1 MTKSELAIRPDEVA
15 VYALGGLGEVGKNT
29 YGIQYGDEII
39 IIDAGVKFPEDELL
53 GIDYVIPDYTFLK
66 ENRDKIKALI
76 ITHGHEDH
84 IGAIHFFLDAVNV
97 PVYAG
102 PLAMALIRNKL
113 DERNMLRD
121 VTLNEI
127 DEDTILEFEHMTAEF
142 FRTTHS
148 IPDTFGVA
156 LKTPAGTIV
165 ETGDF
170 KFDLTPTTNQ
180 LPNLQKMARIGSEGV
195 LLMMSDSTN
204 AEKDEFSKS
213 ERWVGKTINK
223 LFDEIE
229 GRIIFATFAS
239 NMSRVQMAV
248 ESALSHGRKIA
259 VFGRSMES
267 AVKNGM
273 ELGYLDIPQEML
285 IDAHEIN
292 KLPPNEVLI
301 LSTGSQGEPM
311 AALARIANGTHK
323 QIKIQPDDTVIFS
336 SSPIPGNTGSVN
348 RVINELEEAGANV
361 IHGKI
366 NNIHASGHGGQEEQ
380 KLMLS
385 LIKPKYFMPVHGE
398 YRMLK
403 VHEGLAHDVG
413 VEKENTF
420 VLDNGDVLALT
431 ADSARVADHFPA
443 EDTYVDGN
451 GIGDI
456 GAAVLRDRKMLSQ
469 DGLVVVVAT
478 IDLKNQEIT
487 AGPDIL
493 SRGFIYMRES
503 EELITEGRKEIFH
516 ALLGAMRE
524 QNASE
529 HSLRNAVVSHL
540 QRFMFEKT
548 HRRPLILPMFIM
560 INRD

>member
-1 MTKSELAIRPDEVA
+1 MSNMELNINPEEVA
-15 VYALGGLGEVGKNT
+15 VYALGGLGEIGKNT

-39 IIDAGVKFPEDELL
+39 IIDAGVKFPEDDLL
-53 GIDYVIPDYTFLK
+53 GIDYVIPDYTYLK
-66 ENRDKIKALI
+66 ENRDKIKALV

-102 PLAMALIRNKL
+102 PLAMALIKNKL
-113 DERNMLRD
+113 EEHNQLDTTELH
-121 VTLNEI
+121 EI
-127 DEDTILEFEHMTAEF
+127 DEDTVLTYDNMSVEF

-148 IPDTFGVA
+148 IPDTYGVA
-156 LKTPAGTIV
+156 VHTPVGTIV

-170 KFDLTPTTNQ
+170 KFDFTPTTKQ
-180 LPNLQKMARIGSEGV
+180 PPNLQKMARIGSEGV
-195 LLMMSDSTN
+195 LLLMSDSTN
-204 AEKDEFSKS
+204 AERDEFTKS
-213 ERWVGKTINK
+213 ERWVGKTIHK

-239 NMSRVQMAV
+239 NMSRVQMAT
-248 ESALSHGRKIA
+248 EAALEHGRKIA

-267 AVKNGM
+267 AVKNGL
-273 ELGYLDIPQEML
+273 ELGYLDIPEDML
-285 IDAHEIN
+285 VDAHEAN
-292 KLPPNEVLI
+292 KLPPEKVLI
-301 LSTGSQGEPM
+301 LCTGSQGEPM

-323 QIKIQPDDTVIFS
+323 QIKIQPNDTVIFS
-336 SSPIPGNTGSVN
+336 SSPIPGNSASVD
-348 RVINELEEAGANV
+348 RVINELEEAGARV
-361 IHGKI
+361 IHGKV

-413 VEKENTF
+413 VPEDNTF
-420 VLDNGDVLALT
+420 ILDNGDVLALT
-431 ADSARVADHFPA
+431 ADSARLADHFPA

-451 GIGDI
+451 GIGDV
-456 GAAVLRDRKMLSQ
+456 GAAVLRDRKLLSE

-478 IDLKNQEIT
+478 IDLANKEIT

-503 EELITEGRKEIFH
+503 EDLINEGRKEIFH
-516 ALLGAMRE
+516 TILMAMRE
-524 QNASE
+524 PNASE
-529 HSLRNAVVSHL
+529 HSIRNAVVSHL
-540 QRFMFEKT
+540 QRFLYDKT
-548 HRRPLILPMFIM
+548 KRRPLILPIFIM
-560 INRD
+560 V

>member
-1 MTKSELAIRPDEVA
+1 MSNMELNINPDEAA
-15 VYALGGLGEVGKNT
+15 VYALGGLGEIGKNT
-29 YGIQYGDEII
+29 YGIQYGDEIV

-53 GIDYVIPDYTFLK
+53 GIDYVIPDYTYIQ
-66 ENRDKIKALI
+66 ENRDKIKALV

-102 PLAMALIRNKL
+102 PLAMALIKNKL
-113 DERNMLRD
+113 EEHNQLK
-121 VTLNEI
+121 TTELHEI
-127 DEDTILEFEHMTAEF
+127 DEDTVLTFDKLSVEF

-148 IPDTFGVA
+148 IPDTYGVA
-156 LKTPAGTIV
+156 VHTPVGTIV

-170 KFDLTPTTNQ
+170 KFDFTPTTNQ
-180 LPNLQKMARIGSEGV
+180 PPNLQKMARIGSEGV
-195 LLMMSDSTN
+195 LLLMSDSTN
-204 AEKDEFSKS
+204 AERAEFTKS
-213 ERWVGKTINK
+213 ERWVGKTIDK
-223 LFDEIE
+223 LFDEIN

-239 NMSRVQMAV
+239 NMSRVQMAT
-248 ESALSHGRKIA
+248 EAALAHGRKIA

-267 AVKNGM
+267 AVTNGLA
-273 ELGYLDIPQEML
+273 LGYLDIPEEML
-285 IDAHEIN
+285 IDAHEVN
-292 KLPPNEVLI
+292 KLPPEKVLI
-301 LSTGSQGEPM
+301 LCTGSQGEPM

-323 QIKIQPDDTVIFS
+323 QIKIQPNDTVIFS
-336 SSPIPGNTGSVN
+336 SSPIPGNTASVD

-361 IHGKI
+361 IHGKV

-403 VHEGLAHDVG
+403 VHEGLAHDIG
-413 VEKENTF
+413 VPKDNTF
-420 VLDNGDVLALT
+420 ILDNGDVLALT
-431 ADSARVADHFPA
+431 EDSARIADHFPA

-451 GIGDI
+451 GIGDV
-456 GAAVLRDRKMLSQ
+456 GAAVLRDRKLLSE

-478 IDLKNQEIT
+478 IDLNNKEIT

-503 EELITEGRKEIFH
+503 EDLINEGRKEIFH
-516 ALLGAMRE
+516 TILMAMRE
-524 QNASE
+524 PNASE
-529 HSLRNAVVSHL
+529 HSIRNAVVSHL
-540 QRFMFEKT
+540 QRFLYDKT
-548 HRRPLILPMFIM
+548 KRRPLILPIFIM
-560 INRD
+560 V

>member
-1 MTKSELAIRPDEVA
+1 MVMNLDIRPDETA
-15 VYALGGLGEVGKNT
+15 VYALGGLGEIGKNT
-29 YGIQYGDEII
+29 YGIQFGDEII
-39 IIDAGVKFPEDELL
+39 VVDAGVKFPEDELL
-53 GIDYVIPDYTFLK
+53 GIDYVIPDYTYLK
-66 ENRDKIKALI
+66 ENRDKIKALV

-84 IGAIHFFLDAVNV
+84 IGAIHFFLNAVNV

-102 PLAMALIRNKL
+102 PLALALIKNKL
-113 DERNMLRD
+113 DEHGL
-121 VTLNEI
+121 LNSTELHEI
-127 DEDTILEFEHMTAEF
+127 DEDTVLKFDNMSVEF

-148 IPDTFGVA
+148 IPDTFGIAVH
-156 LKTPAGTIV
+156 TPSGTIV

-170 KFDLTPTTNQ
+170 KFDFTPTTKQ
-180 LPNLQKMARIGSEGV
+180 PPNVQKMARIGSEGV
-195 LLMMSDSTN
+195 LLLMSDSTN
-204 AEKDEFSKS
+204 AERAEFSKS
-213 ERWVGKTINK
+213 ERWVGKTIDK
-223 LFDEIE
+223 LFDEID

-239 NMSRVQMAV
+239 NMSRVQMAT
-248 ESALSHGRKIA
+248 EAALAHGRKIA

-267 AVKNGM
+267 AVTNGLA
-273 ELGYLDIPQEML
+273 LGYLDIPKEML
-285 IDAHEIN
+285 VDAHEIN
-292 KLPPNEVLI
+292 HLPANEVLI

-323 QIKIQPDDTVIFS
+323 QISIQPDDTVIFS
-336 SSPIPGNTGSVN
+336 SSPIPGNTQSVN
-348 RVINELEEAGANV
+348 RVINELEEAGATV

-403 VHEGLAHDVG
+403 VHEGMSHEVG
-413 VEKENTF
+413 VPKENTF

-431 ADSARVADHFPA
+431 ADSARVADHIPA

-451 GIGDI
+451 GIGDV
-456 GAAVLRDRKMLSQ
+456 GSAVLRDRQMLSQ

-503 EELITEGRKEIFH
+503 EDLINEGRKEIFH
-516 ALLGAMRE
+516 AILTAMRE
-524 QNASE
+524 PNASE
-529 HSLRNAVVSHL
+529 HSIRNAVVSQL
-540 QRFMFEKT
+540 QRFLYKKT
-548 HRRPLILPMFIM
+548 KRRPLILPMFIL
-560 INRD
+560 I

>member
-1 MTKSELAIRPDEVA
+1 MDINIQPEETA
-15 VYALGGLGEVGKNT
+15 VFALGGLGEIGKNT
-29 YGIQYGDEII
+29 YAIQSGDDIVV
-39 IIDAGVKFPEDELL
+39 IDAGVKFPEDELL
-53 GIDYVIPDYTFLK
+53 GIDYVIPDYTYLK
-66 ENRDKIKALI
+66 ENENKIRGLV

-84 IGAIHFFLDAVNV
+84 IGAIHFFLNAVNV

-102 PLAMALIRNKL
+102 PLAIALIKNKL
-113 DERNMLRD
+113 EEHGILGRTELHEITEDD
-121 VTLNEI
+121 VLHFGVLTV
-127 DEDTILEFEHMTAEF
+127 EF

-156 LKTPAGTIV
+156 VHTPVGVIV

-170 KFDLTPTTNQ
+170 KFDLTPTTHQ
-180 LPNLQKMARIGSEGV
+180 PPNLQKMARIGSEGV
-195 LLMMSDSTN
+195 LLLMSDSTN
-204 AEKDEFSKS
+204 AERAEFTKS
-213 ERWVGKTINK
+213 EKWVGKTIDR
-223 LFDEIE
+223 LFDDIT

-239 NMSRVQMAV
+239 NMSRVQMAT
-248 ESALSHGRKIA
+248 EAALAHGRKIA
-259 VFGRSMES
+259 VFGRSMDS
-267 AVKNGM
+267 AVTNGL
-273 ELGYLDIPQEML
+273 ELGYLNIPDEML
-285 IDAHEIN
+285 IDAHEAN

-336 SSPIPGNTGSVN
+336 SSPIPGNTQSVN

-361 IHGKI
+361 IHGRV
-366 NNIHASGHGGQEEQ
+366 NNIHTSGHGGQEEQ

-385 LIKPKYFMPVHGE
+385 LMKPKYFMPVHGE

-403 VHEGLAHDVG
+403 VHAGLG
-413 VEKENTF
+413 YEIGIKEENTF
-420 VLDNGDVLALT
+420 VLGNGDVLALT
-431 ADSARVADHFPA
+431 ADSARVADHIPA
-443 EDTYVDGN
+443 DDTYVDGN

-456 GAAVLRDRKMLSQ
+456 GTAVLRDRQMLSQ

-503 EELITEGRKEIFH
+503 EELINEGRREIFK
-516 ALLGAMRE
+516 AILTAMRE
-524 QNASE
+524 PNASE
-529 HSLRNAVVSHL
+529 HSIRNVVISQL
-540 QRFMFEKT
+540 QRFLYDQTK
-548 HRRPLILPMFIM
+548 RRPLILPMFIM
-560 INRD
+560 I